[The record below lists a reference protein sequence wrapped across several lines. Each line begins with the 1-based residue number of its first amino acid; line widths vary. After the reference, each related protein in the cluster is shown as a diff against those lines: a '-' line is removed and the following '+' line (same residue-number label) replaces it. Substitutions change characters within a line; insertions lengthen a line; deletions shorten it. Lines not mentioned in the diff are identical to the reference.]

1 MTQSETVRKKN
12 AKFGGMTKAEQ
23 RVAIARDALAWLKAG
38 ALIAQRSTYG
48 YPVNRL
54 RDPRNNGQARMDD
67 QLRDVEM
74 GPCRVCGLGAL
85 FLAKAVRFDDV
96 TIRDWCSGS
105 SGVYKKL
112 GQHFSRTQIAM
123 IEVAFE
129 ENPCFSDQLS
139 SAVLGRALFFWA
151 TRGRPSDYKGR
162 LIAIL
167 RNIIQ
172 NGGEFRP

>member
-1 MTQSETVRKKN
+1 MTQTETVRKKN

-23 RVAIARDALAWLKAG
+23 RVAIARDALEWLKAG
-38 ALIAQRSTYG
+38 ALIAQGSTYG
-48 YPVNRL
+48 YPVNRNL
-54 RDPRNNGQARMDD
+54 DPRNAAGSIRMDD

-96 TIRDWCSGS
+96 TVRDWCNGS
-105 SGVYKKL
+105 RGVYEKL
-112 GQHFSRTQIAM
+112 SQHFSRTQIAM

-129 ENPCFSDQLS
+129 ENPSFSNTLTEADTR
-139 SAVLGRALFFWA
+139 RALDFWKD
-151 TRGRPSDYKGR
+151 SQIDYKGR

-172 NGGEFRP
+172 NGGEFHP